1 MAFKMKGSPAKMGT
15 IKGTTAHRSALRQVE
30 EEKNL
35 LKRHEEWKTK
45 RADKRKAK
53 IESGEIMG
61 TKEKMQRKYGT
72 GEYARSGE
80 KAHLAMNPGESKF
93 QYDVRMRKEARKAAK
108 TEEKRELGVLEEE
121 VIDTSDLTEK
131 ERLALGEN
139 IIPEAPASTAEVIPN
154 TYGTFDGDDWSKVD
168 EVSGLNLHQLVNKRD
183 ELALAGNK
191 ESHEYSKV
199 QEAINIANASKT
211 KTWGSKKDS
220 TLVTTSELK
229 EYLEM
234 TAEDLKKQNPN
245 ITAKEMADSLR
256 YYRDSLVDIDW

>member
-1 MAFKMKGSPAKMGT
+1 MAAELKTNNMAFKMKGSPAKMGT

-139 IIPEAPASTAEVIPN
+139 IIPEAPASIVTPPPITIVEFVTVTRP
-154 TYGTFDGDDWSKVD
+154 
-168 EVSGLNLHQLVNKRD
+168 
-183 ELALAGNK
+183 
-191 ESHEYSKV
+191 
-199 QEAINIANASKT
+199 
-211 KTWGSKKDS
+211 
-220 TLVTTSELK
+220 TL
-229 EYLEM
+229 
-234 TAEDLKKQNPN
+234 
-245 ITAKEMADSLR
+245 I
-256 YYRDSLVDIDW
+256 